1 MTRVLARLSGIE
13 RRFGSVVALDGAE
26 LELRAGEVHG
36 VLGANGAGKSTLL
49 AILGGMQRPDA
60 GSIEV
65 DGTPTTLP
73 SPRDAWRHGIG
84 LVHQH
89 FMLVPALSV
98 LENLALG
105 MRGRSIAAVR
115 AEAGA
120 VMERTGLAVPL
131 APLVKTLGV
140 GDRQRI
146 EILKA
151 LLRDPRILVLD
162 EPTAVLTPGEI
173 EGLFTLLRDL
183 AGEGR
188 AVALVAHKLD
198 EVLGV
203 ADRVT
208 VLRDGRTV
216 LTVTPAERSPGDF
229 VRAMVGDGAASASIV
244 HAGLP
249 ATGTDATPAAHADP
263 TPVPRT
269 NPASTRPPQQPSPVV
284 ARLQGVSVEGER
296 GEVLRDVHVTITGG
310 EVVGIAGVEGNGQHE
325 LALVLAGRVE
335 PSRGRVEIPEEVGFI
350 PQDRSTEGL
359 IPDFDLSENV
369 ALALQRAPGYSDGP
383 WLRWPDLRSAAE
395 DVRRRFA
402 VAAPSVSTTARALS
416 GGNQQRLIVGRELA
430 LGSTLLVAENP
441 TRGLDIG
448 AASFVHEEVQRLA
461 SDGVAVVLIS
471 TDLDEVLALS
481 STVYAISRGVLNL
494 VPEEDR
500 SREGV
505 GGHMLR
511 TGDG

>member
-1 MTRVLARLSGIE
+1 M
-13 RRFGSVVALDGAE
+13 
-26 LELRAGEVHG
+26 
-36 VLGANGAGKSTLL
+36 
-49 AILGGMQRPDA
+49 
-60 GSIEV
+60 
-65 DGTPTTLP
+65 
-73 SPRDAWRHGIG
+73 
-84 LVHQH
+84 
-89 FMLVPALSV
+89 
-98 LENLALG
+98 
-105 MRGRSIAAVR
+105 
-115 AEAGA
+115 
-120 VMERTGLAVPL
+120 
-131 APLVKTLGV
+131 
-140 GDRQRI
+140 
-146 EILKA
+146 
-151 LLRDPRILVLD
+151 
-162 EPTAVLTPGEI
+162 
-173 EGLFTLLRDL
+173 
-183 AGEGR
+183 
-188 AVALVAHKLD
+188 
-198 EVLGV
+198 
-203 ADRVT
+203 
-208 VLRDGRTV
+208 
-216 LTVTPAERSPGDF
+216 
-229 VRAMVGDGAASASIV
+229 
-244 HAGLP
+244 
-249 ATGTDATPAAHADP
+249 
-263 TPVPRT
+263 
-269 NPASTRPPQQPSPVV
+269 
-284 ARLQGVSVEGER
+284 
-296 GEVLRDVHVTITGG
+296 
-310 EVVGIAGVEGNGQHE
+310 EGNGQHE
-325 LALVLAGRVE
+325 LALVLAGRVT

-402 VAAPSVSTTARALS
+402 VAAPSVSTRARALS